1 MAGVVQGWV
10 TNDPDGDWPIVSGH
24 LSNQVDSYRR
34 MMVQGT
40 DRPVPRPIDP
50 DRLRASEPKGALS
63 YFAYGTPAEMADWVR
78 GHTAGVLVETAYFW
92 ASLSGMPEHVVAE
105 FVRVVCT
112 ELAPLL
118 ASYDPMAGWSA
129 TEIR

>member
-10 TNDPDGDWPIVSGH
+10 TNDPDGDWPMVSGH

-34 MMVQGT
+34 MRVQGT

-50 DRLRASEPKGALS
+50 DRLRAGEPNGALS

-78 GHTAGVLVETAYFW
+78 GHIAGAPVETVYFW

-118 ASYDPMAGWSA
+118 ASYDPMAGSSA
-129 TEIR
+129 TENR